1 MPSRFLL
8 RAPFEPAG
16 DQPKAIEQLVDGLR
30 SGLKEQVLMGVT
42 GSGKTNVMSWVIEQ
56 IERPILV
63 LSPNKTLAAQLWAEF
78 RRLFPEN
85 AVEYF
90 VSYYDYYQPEAY
102 IARSDTYIE
111 KDSSRNEE
119 IDRMRHSAT
128 TALMTRRDV
137 IVVASVSCIYGIGS
151 VEDYIGESLE
161 LEKGQ
166 SIRREILL
174 RKLTELLYERND
186 YDLGRLRF
194 RVRGDIVDVVPAS
207 EERVYRVE
215 FFGDEIERIQELD
228 GVTGEILGSR
238 DELKIFP
245 ASHYITPREKLN
257 LALRDIEVELDE
269 RTRWF
274 DEHGRLLEAQRLRQR
289 TMFDLEMLR
298 ETGTCAGVENYSRH
312 LTRRQPGDAPYTLL
326 DFLPDD
332 ALVFVDESHVGV
344 PQIGGMLGGDRS
356 RKAAL
361 VEYGFRLPSA
371 FDNRPL
377 SFEEWEERAQN
388 VIYVTA
394 TPGPYE
400 TRRAQRTAE
409 MVVRPTG
416 LVDPTV
422 EVRPTE
428 GQIDDLLAEV
438 KKRTELGQRSLVT
451 TLTKRF
457 AEDLADYLREFGV
470 KVRYLHSE
478 LDAMQRIEVLTAL
491 RSGEVDVVV
500 GINLLREGLD
510 LPEVAFIGILD
521 ADKEGYLRAYRSFI
535 QIIGRAARNVEGHVV
550 MYADS
555 ITDSMRQALDETERR
570 RNRQIAYNAEHGI
583 TPESVKKAIYALE
596 INENDLQADAIEIMA
611 GAGVPREDLLAIVRD
626 LEKEMRRLSKEL
638 QFEDAARVRD
648 RIIKLRRRLS
658 GEDVSTEKENDA
670 DVAKRFRGATKRVE
684 RAGRI
689 RHSAEDRARDG
700 MERLACHDDGSHGSA
715 QTRREVFL
723 PAEQRCDG
731 RRVQLV
737 GVAVELEHEMLLGR
751 EIVVGAAERNAGAV
765 RDGAH
770 RGRLV
775 TALLE
780 QVEGGAQDD
789 RPRRFTA
796 FGLRGFD
803 RQSNLGSRCGL
814 VRVVVGRHDD
824 FLAKRPANHVEDEQV
839 EEMHRA
845 EHEQRD
851 AQPAR
856 RLLDHVR
863 RGGGGPARVDEKR
876 HSAEVDQVEADD
888 EQVVDRVGEAF
899 LFEDGHQEGA
909 AAAVEG
915 TADPDRDHRAGDDV
929 DEVVD
934 KSEIHVYHPSP
945 IDLNMFKLEPN

>member
-1 MPSRFLL
+1 MPTRF
-8 RAPFEPAG
+8 RVDAPFRPAG
-16 DQPKAIEQLVDGLR
+16 DQPQAIAELVEGVQ
-30 SGLKEQVLMGVT
+30 SGITQQVLAGVT
-42 GSGKTNVMSWVIEQ
+42 GSGKTNVMSWVVEELQ
-56 IERPILV
+56 RPVLV
-63 LSPNKTLAAQLWAEF
+63 LSPNKTLAAQLCAEF
-78 RRLFPEN
+78 RRLLPDN

-102 IARSDTYIE
+102 IARTDTYIE
-111 KDSSRNEE
+111 KDSSRNDD
-119 IDRMRHSAT
+119 IDRMRHST
-128 TALMTRRDV
+128 TQNLLTRRDV
-137 IVVASVSCIYGIGS
+137 LVVASVSCIYGIGS
-151 VEDYIGESLE
+151 VEDYMGESLHI
-161 LEKGQ
+161 EKGQ
-166 SIRREILL
+166 SIRREVFL
-174 RKLTELLYERND
+174 RKLTEMLYERND
-186 YDLGRLRF
+186 YDLARLRF
-194 RVRGDIVDVVPAS
+194 RVRGDVVDLVPAN

-215 FFGDEIERIQELD
+215 FFGDEVERIQELD
-228 GVTGEILGSR
+228 AITGEILGTKG
-238 DELKIFP
+238 EFTVFP
-245 ASHYITPREKLN
+245 ASHYVTPADKLR
-257 LALRDIEVELDE
+257 LAMTDIEAELEE
-269 RTRWF
+269 RCKWF
-274 DEHGRLLEAQRLRQR
+274 EEHGRLLEAQRLRQR
-289 TMFDLEMLR
+289 TNFDLEMLR
-298 ETGTCAGVENYSRH
+298 ETGTCAGIENYSRH
-312 LTRRQPGDAPYTLL
+312 LTRRQPGEAPYTLM
-326 DFLPDD
+326 DFLPADT
-332 ALVFVDESHVGV
+332 VIFVDESHVAV

-583 TPESVKKAIYALE
+583 TPETVKKAIYALE

-670 DVAKRFRGATKRVE
+670 DVAMAIAAAPKQKTMVRNWRK
-684 RAGRI
+684 
-689 RHSAEDRARDG
+689 
-700 MERLACHDDGSHGSA
+700 
-715 QTRREVFL
+715 TRR
-723 PAEQRCDG
+723 
-731 RRVQLV
+731 
-737 GVAVELEHEMLLGR
+737 
-751 EIVVGAAERNAGAV
+751 
-765 RDGAH
+765 
-770 RGRLV
+770 
-775 TALLE
+775 
-780 QVEGGAQDD
+780 
-789 RPRRFTA
+789 
-796 FGLRGFD
+796 
-803 RQSNLGSRCGL
+803 
-814 VRVVVGRHDD
+814 
-824 FLAKRPANHVEDEQV
+824 
-839 EEMHRA
+839 
-845 EHEQRD
+845 
-851 AQPAR
+851 
-856 RLLDHVR
+856 
-863 RGGGGPARVDEKR
+863 GP
-876 HSAEVDQVEADD
+876 
-888 EQVVDRVGEAF
+888 
-899 LFEDGHQEGA
+899 
-909 AAAVEG
+909 
-915 TADPDRDHRAGDDV
+915 
-929 DEVVD
+929 
-934 KSEIHVYHPSP
+934 
-945 IDLNMFKLEPN
+945 